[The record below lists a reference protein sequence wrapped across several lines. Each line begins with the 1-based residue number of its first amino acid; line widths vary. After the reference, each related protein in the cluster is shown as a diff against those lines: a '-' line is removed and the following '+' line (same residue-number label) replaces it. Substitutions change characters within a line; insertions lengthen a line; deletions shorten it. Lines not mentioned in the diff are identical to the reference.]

1 MASHRGHRTRPC
13 EQRWRAGANGAQ
25 MKAFYVIIS
34 VVPEKSSRSMEGW
47 PMRSC
52 RVVKI
57 VTASVLVLQLD
68 SAGHMLA
75 ASSANA
81 RAVPLRSRSTH

>member
-1 MASHRGHRTRPC
+1 M
-13 EQRWRAGANGAQ
+13 RAAVAGRSKGGAQ
-25 MKAFYVIIS
+25 REAFYVIIS
-34 VVPEKSSRSMEGW
+34 LDPEKSSRSMEGW

-57 VTASVLVLQLD
+57 VTAGVLVLQLD
-68 SAGHMLA
+68 SAGHMLS

-81 RAVPLRSRSTH
+81 RALLSEAAPRT